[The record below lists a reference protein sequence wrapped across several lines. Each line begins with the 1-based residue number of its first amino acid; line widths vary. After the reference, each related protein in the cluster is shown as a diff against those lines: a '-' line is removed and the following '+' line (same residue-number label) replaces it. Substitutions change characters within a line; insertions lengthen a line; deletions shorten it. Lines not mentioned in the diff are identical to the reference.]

1 MIIDL
6 IVIILLI
13 FAIFKGLRNGL
24 VVAIFSFLAFVIGL
38 AAALKL
44 STVVA
49 DYLGTNTNIS
59 QRWLPVLAFAI
70 VFLIVV
76 FLVRLGAKAIE
87 GALKLVMLGWL
98 NKIGGIVFYALL
110 YLFVISIFLFYA
122 QQLNIIK
129 PETLQASA
137 MYPYIQPIAPKLV
150 SALGVVL
157 PFFKNMFAELEM
169 FFGNLSGNVAYLTTS

>member
-1 MIIDL
+1 MFIDL

-24 VVAIFSFLAFVIGL
+24 VVAVFSFLAFVIGL

-49 DYLGTNTNIS
+49 EYLGTNTNIS

-76 FLVRLGAKAIE
+76 FLVRLGAKAID
-87 GALKLVMLGWL
+87 GVLRLVMLGWL
-98 NKIGGIVFYALL
+98 NKIGGLIFYTLL
-110 YLFVISIFLFYA
+110 YLFIFSIILFYTV
-122 QQLNIIK
+122 QLNIIK
-129 PETLQASA
+129 PETLEASTT
-137 MYPYIQPIAPKLV
+137 YYYIQPIGPKV
-150 SALGVVL
+150 ISALGIIL
-157 PFFKNMFAELEM
+157 PFFKDMFAELEL
-169 FFGNLSGNVAYLTTS
+169 FFGGLAGKEDG

>member
-1 MIIDL
+1 MFIDI

-49 DYLGTNTNIS
+49 EYLGTNTNIS

-87 GALKLVMLGWL
+87 GMLRLVMLGWL
-98 NKIGGIVFYALL
+98 NKIGGIIFFALL
-110 YLFVISIFLFYA
+110 YLFIFSIILFYA
-122 QQLNIIK
+122 VQLNIFK
-129 PETLQASA
+129 PETLETSTT
-137 MYPYIQPIAPKLV
+137 YSYIQPIGPKV
-150 SALGVVL
+150 ISALGVIL
-157 PFFKNMFAELEM
+157 PFFKNMFAELEL
-169 FFGNLSGNVAYLTTS
+169 FFGGLSEKTG

>member
-1 MIIDL
+1 MIIDI

-24 VVAIFSFLAFVIGL
+24 VVAVFSFLAFVIGL

-49 DYLGTNTNIS
+49 EYLGTNTNIS

-87 GALKLVMLGWL
+87 GMLRLVMLGWL
-98 NKIGGIVFYALL
+98 NKIGGLIFYALL
-110 YLFVISIFLFYA
+110 YLFIFSIILFYA
-122 QQLNIIK
+122 VQLNIFK
-129 PETLQASA
+129 PETLETSTT
-137 MYPYIQPIAPKLV
+137 YSYIQPIGPKV
-150 SALGVVL
+150 ISALGVIL
-157 PFFKNMFAELEM
+157 PFFKDMFAELEL
-169 FFGNLSGNVAYLTTS
+169 FFGGLSGKVD

>member
-1 MIIDL
+1 MFIDI

-49 DYLGTNTNIS
+49 EYLGTNTNIS

-87 GALKLVMLGWL
+87 GMLRLVMLGWL
-98 NKIGGIVFYALL
+98 NKIGGIIFYALL
-110 YLFVISIFLFYA
+110 YLFIFSIILFYA
-122 QQLNIIK
+122 VQLNIFK
-129 PETLQASA
+129 PETLETSTT
-137 MYPYIQPIAPKLV
+137 YSYIQPIGPKV
-150 SALGVVL
+150 ISALGVIL
-157 PFFKNMFAELEM
+157 PFFKNMFAELEL
-169 FFGNLSGNVAYLTTS
+169 FFGGLSEKTG